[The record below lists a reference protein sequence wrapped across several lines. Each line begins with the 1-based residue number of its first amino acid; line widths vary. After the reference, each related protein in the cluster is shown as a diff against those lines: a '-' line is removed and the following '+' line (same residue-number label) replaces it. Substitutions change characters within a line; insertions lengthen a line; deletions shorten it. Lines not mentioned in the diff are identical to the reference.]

1 MRIMVIALVAF
12 AATMGIARAD
22 TDRFQ
27 NIRREPRSDAQL
39 DADSAYC
46 QSKTGENSNGKR
58 TSLPFKRCML
68 TRGWKYLRT
77 AREGGDGQW
86 WDPDQN
92 LCRPC
97 ENSAN
102 GRISLLG
109 GRAFAKIPRA

>member
-1 MRIMVIALVAF
+1 MQIVQFLEMAGLLEAALPGGFVRIMIIALVAF

-77 AREGGDGQW
+77 AREGDAPIRRSG
-86 WDPDQN
+86 
-92 LCRPC
+92 
-97 ENSAN
+97 
-102 GRISLLG
+102 
-109 GRAFAKIPRA
+109 